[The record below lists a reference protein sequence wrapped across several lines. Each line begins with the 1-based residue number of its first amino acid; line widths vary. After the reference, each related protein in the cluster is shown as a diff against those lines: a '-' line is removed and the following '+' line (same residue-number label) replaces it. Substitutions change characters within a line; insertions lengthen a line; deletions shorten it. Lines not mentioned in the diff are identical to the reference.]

1 MLELGSSK
9 PWPDA
14 LEAVTGQRQLDA
26 SAILEY
32 FKPLEDWLLETN
44 KKLGVNIGWERSESE
59 KAFLMP
65 RRSIH

>member
-14 LEAVTGQRQLDA
+14 LEAVTGQRELNA

-32 FKPLEDWLLETN
+32 FKPLYQWLLETN
-44 KKLGVNIGWERSESE
+44 EKLGVNIGWKQSES
-59 KAFLMP
+59 KKTFFKP
-65 RRSIH
+65 RMSLD